1 MRGKIHVNVLINSNH
16 KVITTRLFYADFIVG
31 EISKRVCL
39 ELSDSADISRT
50 FSSVIL
56 PAKRR
61 DSFAKSGSKRLKIG
75 GMDRENFIPYKPTD
89 AHTEQG

>member
-1 MRGKIHVNVLINSNH
+1 M
-16 KVITTRLFYADFIVG
+16 
-31 EISKRVCL
+31 

-75 GMDRENFIPYKPTD
+75 GIDRENFIPYKPTD